1 MVNWRVRDKFPLGTR
16 LDGCMPINVGL
27 DKGRRLSEFDRNKKK
42 HHPLIKKTLKMHCC
56 LFYFYYICI
65 SDNTSTL

>member
-42 HHPLIKKTLKMHCC
+42 HHPLIKKNTQNTLPFILLLLH
-56 LFYFYYICI
+56 LH
-65 SDNTSTL
+65 L